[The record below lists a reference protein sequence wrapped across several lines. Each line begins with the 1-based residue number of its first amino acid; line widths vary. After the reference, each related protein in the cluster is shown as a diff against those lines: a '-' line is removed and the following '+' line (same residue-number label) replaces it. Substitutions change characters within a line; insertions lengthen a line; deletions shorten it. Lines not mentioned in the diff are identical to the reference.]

1 MQEFEAKE
9 VKIIKRHKL
18 ILLLLIAAVVL
29 SRCGSG
35 GADRTDTR
43 PRHWAAAVERQGLP
57 NLYKVS
63 PDLYRGAQPEK
74 SGIEELKKLG
84 IKTIINFRTSNE
96 DQRLIKGYTF
106 NYFHLPMNAFFPGK
120 EKFSRF
126 LEIVSDPAMVPVF
139 IHCKHG
145 ADRTGAAAALYRIN
159 IQQWDPDEAINE
171 MVNGGYHFHKIHNHL
186 KNFVKELSSLRSQLE

>member
-1 MQEFEAKE
+1 MQELEAEE
-9 VKIIKRHKL
+9 VKMIKRHKL
-18 ILLLLIAAVVL
+18 ILSLFIAAVVL
-29 SRCGSG
+29 FQCGSG
-35 GADRTDTR
+35 GADRTDAR
-43 PRHWAAAVERQGLP
+43 PQHWAAAVERQGLP
-57 NLYKVS
+57 NLYKIS

-96 DQRLIKGYTF
+96 DKQLINGYSF
-106 NYFHLPMNAFFPGK
+106 NYFHLPMNAFFPSK

-126 LEIVSDPAMVPVF
+126 LEIVSDPVMAPVF

-145 ADRTGAAAALYRIN
+145 ADRTGAAAALYRIK
-159 IQQWDPDEAINE
+159 IQKWDPGEAVNE

-186 KNFVKELSSLRSQLE
+186 KSFVRKFK